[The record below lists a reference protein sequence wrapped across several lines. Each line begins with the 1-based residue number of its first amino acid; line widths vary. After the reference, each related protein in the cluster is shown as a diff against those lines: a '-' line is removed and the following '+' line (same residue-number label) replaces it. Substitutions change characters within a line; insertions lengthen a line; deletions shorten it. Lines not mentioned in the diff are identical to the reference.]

1 LKYSIPNYLPIKLLK
16 LFNYLILVLIFTLI
30 CFFIVKNNNL
40 NNSKNIIYVN
50 SEISQ
55 IFYSNLPKD
64 LKLLKNYLNTNDF
77 IESYEVVIKK
87 NELYLS
93 LSTYSPFAINNINGK
108 IIFENGAISES
119 NFFNKNF
126 INNIQLQDISLDIP
140 SIDPL
145 FIQFFYEL
153 NNFDQFYQIQ
163 LIDNRR
169 FDIYLFDGRKIM
181 LPKIFDKKLITFLN
195 ENLYIFMKDDNFKT
209 YLDLRN
215 FLTDSVRMK

>member
-1 LKYSIPNYLPIKLLK
+1 LKYSIPNYFLTKLLK
-16 LFNYLILVLIFTLI
+16 LFNYLVLALIFALTF
-30 CFFIVKNNNL
+30 FFIVKNNDF
-40 NNSKNIIYVN
+40 NNYKNIIYVN
-50 SEISQ
+50 SETSQ
-55 IFYSNLPKD
+55 IFYSNLPKN

-77 IESYEVVIKK
+77 IKNYDVTIKK
-87 NELYLS
+87 NELHLS
-93 LSTYSPFAINNINGK
+93 LTTYQPFAFNNINKK
-108 IIFENGAISES
+108 IIFKNGVISES

-153 NNFDQFYQIQ
+153 NNFNQFYQIQ

-169 FDIYLFDGRKIM
+169 FDVYLFDGRKIM
-181 LPKIFDKKLITFLN
+181 LPKVFDKKLITFLN
-195 ENLYIFMKDDNFKT
+195 ENLNIFMNDDNFKI

-215 FLTDSVRMK
+215 FLTDSIRMK